1 MHRCVE
7 CGGARGRPPPA
18 GAAPRAG
25 RVLRLWLGRMRGLI
39 ASWAAVCAFVVA
51 TPLARADEAGLSTGE
66 DGSNYELALAAMA
79 DGDEEM
85 LKWLTVLADTLE
97 PDQNSAGSSESV
109 DPADVETLAQLVD
122 FRGAYSEAV
131 VEFEDLVHGALQ
143 DDPEQIELVQGVL
156 EKWVQVGVEL
166 EFEDP
171 DDEIT
176 QAAKA
181 LAWVA
186 SKFLKV
192 AKCLPFDTCSPKDAW
207 WAAREGRAA
216 ASEGT
221 KWHRVLEKHSLKL
234 SIMGLG
240 GTLSEEM
247 QKGYQVGGD
256 FGGWKDK
263 QAKWEKEHKGEL

>member
-1 MHRCVE
+1 MLS
-7 CGGARGRPPPA
+7 AYI
-18 GAAPRAG
+18 
-25 RVLRLWLGRMRGLI
+25 LL
-39 ASWAAVCAFVVA
+39 CACTLLVG
-51 TPLARADEAGLSTGE
+51 ADEAGLATGD

-97 PDQNSAGSSESV
+97 PDEQTAGSSEGT

-131 VEFEDLVHGALQ
+131 VEFEDLVHGALE
-143 DDPEQIELVQGVL
+143 DDPEQIELLQTVL
-156 EKWVQVGVEL
+156 DKWEQVGEEL

-176 QAAKA
+176 LCAKG

-186 SKFLKV
+186 SKLMKV

-216 ASEGT
+216 SAEGT
-221 KWHRVLEKHSLKL
+221 KWHRVLEKHNLKL
-234 SIMGLG
+234 SVMSLG
-240 GTLSEEM
+240 NTLSTEL

-256 FGGWKDK
+256 FGGWKTK
-263 QAKWEKEHKGEL
+263 QAKWEEEHKDEL

>member
-1 MHRCVE
+1 M
-7 CGGARGRPPPA
+7 
-18 GAAPRAG
+18 
-25 RVLRLWLGRMRGLI
+25 GRMRGGLI
-39 ASWAAVCAFVVA
+39 ASWAAVYALLVA
-51 TPLARADEAGLSTGE
+51 TPLARADEVGLSTGE

-97 PDQNSAGSSESV
+97 PDETSAGSSEGV

-122 FRGAYSEAV
+122 FRGTYSETV

-156 EKWVQVGVEL
+156 EKWTQVGVEL

-186 SKFLKV
+186 SKF
-192 AKCLPFDTCSPKDAW
+192 
-207 WAAREGRAA
+207 
-216 ASEGT
+216 
-221 KWHRVLEKHSLKL
+221 
-234 SIMGLG
+234 
-240 GTLSEEM
+240 
-247 QKGYQVGGD
+247 
-256 FGGWKDK
+256 
-263 QAKWEKEHKGEL
+263 

>member
-1 MHRCVE
+1 MHGLVARCLAV
-7 CGGARGRPPPA
+7 
-18 GAAPRAG
+18 
-25 RVLRLWLGRMRGLI
+25 
-39 ASWAAVCAFVVA
+39 VCAYAVA
-51 TPLARADEAGLSTGE
+51 TRADEAAELSSGG
-66 DGSNYELALAAMA
+66 DASNYGLALAAMA

-97 PDQNSAGSSESV
+97 PDQTSAGSSEGV
-109 DPADVETLAQLVD
+109 EPADVENLAQLVD
-122 FRGAYSEAV
+122 FRGGQSEAV
-131 VEFEDLVHGALQ
+131 VEFEDIVHGALQ
-143 DDPEQIELVQGVL
+143 DDPEQIELLQGML

-176 QAAKA
+176 QAAKG

-186 SKFLKV
+186 GKLMKV
-192 AKCLPFDTCSPKDAW
+192 ASCLPFDTCSPKDAW

-221 KWHRVLEKHSLKL
+221 KWHRVMEKHSLRL
-234 SIMGLG
+234 SILG
-240 GTLSEEM
+240 VGDTLSTEM

-256 FGGWKDK
+256 FGGWKAK
-263 QAKWEKEHKGEL
+263 QAKWEEEHKGEL

>member
-1 MHRCVE
+1 
-7 CGGARGRPPPA
+7 
-18 GAAPRAG
+18 
-25 RVLRLWLGRMRGLI
+25 MRGVV
-39 ASWAAVCAFVVA
+39 AVCAAVCACAV
-51 TPLARADEAGLSTGE
+51 LARADEGGLSTAD

-79 DGDEEM
+79 DGDDEM

-97 PDQNSAGSSESV
+97 PDETSAGSSEGM

-122 FRGAYSEAV
+122 FRGGYSEAV

-143 DDPEQIELVQGVL
+143 DDPEQIELLKGVL
-156 EKWVQVGVEL
+156 DKWTQVGVEL

-176 QAAKA
+176 QAAKG

-186 SKFLKV
+186 SKLMKV
-192 AKCLPFDTCSPKDAW
+192 ANCLPFETCSPKDAW
-207 WAAREGRAA
+207 WSAREGRAA

-221 KWHRVLEKHSLKL
+221 KWHRVMEKLNLKL

-263 QAKWEKEHKGEL
+263 QKKWEETHKGEL